1 MKALSKIKSILFKIK
16 EGIKDSEKKSD
27 ENPENDELKKF
38 INLKD
43 DFFTKHKIDQGDRA
57 QL

>member
-1 MKALSKIKSILFKIK
+1 MKALSKIKSILFKK
-16 EGIKDSEKKSD
+16 KKVVKDSEKKSD
-27 ENPENDELKKF
+27 NNPENDELKEF
-38 INLKD
+38 IHLKD